1 MLPFEADPMAAYYA
15 AAQQQQQLDPQGWF
29 GNLLG
34 TVGKPLGQAIGGL
47 AGNRGL
53 GGTIGGI
60 AGNLGRMLPF
70 EADPMAA
77 YYAAAQQQQQLDPQ
91 GWFGN
96 LLGTVG
102 KPLGQAIGGL
112 AGNRGLGGTIGGIA
126 GNLGR
131 MLPFEADPM
140 AAYYAAAQQQQQLDP
155 QSFFSNLPGYKPPL
169 SSYLSDRVPRLPFT
183 LFETDPMAAY
193 YAAAQQQQQLD
204 PQGWFGNLLG
214 TVGKPL
220 GQAIGGL
227 AGNRGLGGT
236 IGGIAGNLGRMLPF
250 EADPM
255 AAYYA
260 AAQQQQQLDPQGW
273 FGNLLGT
280 VGKPLGQAIGGLAG
294 NRGLGG
300 TIGGIAGNLGRM
312 LPFEADPTAAYYA
325 AAQQQLDP
333 QSFAAFAQRNPQMTS
348 YLGNDALRGRSP
360 YAYSNDWAAQRPILP
375 FEVDPVTAAYAA
387 QQQQLNPQGFFGGL
401 LGGIAGGLGGG
412 AIGGLFGN
420 RGRSIGKNVGNI
432 VGGIA
437 GGILPFQVDPMAQA
451 YGMYQ

>member
-1 MLPFEADPMAAYYA
+1 
-15 AAQQQQQLDPQGWF
+15 
-29 GNLLG
+29 
-34 TVGKPLGQAIGGL
+34 
-47 AGNRGL
+47 
-53 GGTIGGI
+53 
-60 AGNLGRMLPF
+60 
-70 EADPMAA
+70 
-77 YYAAAQQQQQLDPQ
+77 
-91 GWFGN
+91 
-96 LLGTVG
+96 
-102 KPLGQAIGGL
+102 
-112 AGNRGLGGTIGGIA
+112 
-126 GNLGR
+126 
-131 MLPFEADPM
+131 
-140 AAYYAAAQQQQQLDP
+140 
-155 QSFFSNLPGYKPPL
+155 
-169 SSYLSDRVPRLPFT
+169 VPRLPFT
-183 LFETDPMAAY
+183 LFET
-193 YAAAQQQQQLD
+193 
-204 PQGWFGNLLG
+204 
-214 TVGKPL
+214 
-220 GQAIGGL
+220 
-227 AGNRGLGGT
+227 
-236 IGGIAGNLGRMLPF
+236 
-250 EADPM
+250 DPM